1 MLRITLSS
9 LAVAALAFAALPAGA
24 FTLDFVALAVGNE
37 HAFDS
42 EIFPNAG
49 GSTINVTGMARDLSD
64 GTPPYN
70 TAPPYGYL
78 DGLSGGKDGG
88 FGVCPTDDC
97 EGSPEDNISFGEVGI
112 LEFDTVVEIT
122 SISFSNGDH
131 NDVYSGT
138 IGIHTGATNPTT
150 AAGFNTPINT
160 ATLVSGVLGPISLI
174 SNRFQFLAPE
184 SFGMNPCGTH
194 TFHSALTFNTVD
206 CETQKIYVSSITF
219 EEFPDIPEPSSALLA
234 GMGLLG
240 LLAAGRRPRRA

>member
-97 EGSPEDNISFGEVGI
+97 EGSPEDNISLNEVGI
-112 LEFDTVVEIT
+112 LEFDSVVEIT

-131 NDVYSGT
+131 NDVYAGM

-150 AAGFNTPINT
+150 AAGFNNSIDT
-160 ATLVSGVLGPISLI
+160 ATLVNGVLGPISLI

-184 SFGMNPCGTH
+184 SFGTARG
-194 TFHSALTFNTVD
+194 
-206 CETQKIYVSSITF
+206 ETLKIYVSSITF
-219 EEFPDIPEPSSALLA
+219 EGAPPIPEPSGALLY
-234 GMGLLG
+234 GLGLLG
-240 LLAAGRRPRRA
+240 LLAAGRRVRRD

>member
-9 LAVAALAFAALPAGA
+9 LAVAALAFVAQPAGA
-24 FTLDFVALAVGNE
+24 FTLDFVALAAISE

-42 EIFPNAG
+42 ELFPNAG
-49 GSTINVTGMARDLSD
+49 GSTIGVTGMARDLSD

-78 DGLSGGKDGG
+78 DDLSGGKDGG

-97 EGSPEDNISFGEVGI
+97 EGSPEDNISLNEVGI
-112 LEFDTVVEIT
+112 LEFDSVVEIT

-131 NDVYSGT
+131 NDVYAGM

-150 AAGFNTPINT
+150 AAGFNNSIDT
-160 ATLVSGVLGPISLI
+160 ATLVNGVLGPISLI

-184 SFGMNPCGTH
+184 SFGTARG
-194 TFHSALTFNTVD
+194 
-206 CETQKIYVSSITF
+206 ETLKIYVSSITF
-219 EEFPDIPEPSSALLA
+219 EGAPPIPEPSGALLY
-234 GMGLLG
+234 GLGLLG
-240 LLAAGRRPRRA
+240 LLAAGRRVRRD